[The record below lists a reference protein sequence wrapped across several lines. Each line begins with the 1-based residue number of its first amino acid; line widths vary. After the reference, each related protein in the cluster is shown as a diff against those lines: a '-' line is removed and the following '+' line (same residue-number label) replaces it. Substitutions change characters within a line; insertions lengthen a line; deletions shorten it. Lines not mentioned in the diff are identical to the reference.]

1 MPLCAFVEL
10 EGGRS
15 AWTDGRSAA
24 QRCCLVLRA
33 APWKGSAFR
42 AGTCSLPRPSLP
54 TGKTQGTVLA
64 EFLRQAGPASPRVV
78 CAVVPL
84 CPVALDCASSRKEVG
99 KEGRPLSVT
108 HAPAPEVGLLSQPP
122 WGALGSR
129 GGALMCGRICVCV
142 CVCGPLLQ
150 TLQSASVPALP
161 PAPGG
166 CSRRFLASLASSIKD
181 ENGVLGGSKQ
191 GGGSESIWISPPMSL
206 VLLTPS

>member
-142 CVCGPLLQ
+142 CVRPATPDPAVCFCARPAPRPRGLF
-150 TLQSASVPALP
+150 ASVF
-161 PAPGG
+161 
-166 CSRRFLASLASSIKD
+166 SQ
-181 ENGVLGGSKQ
+181 LGIQ
-191 GGGSESIWISPPMSL
+191 HQR
-206 VLLTPS
+206 